1 MKGAT
6 VGKGAQSKRIANEV
20 DWQLTVQAQN
30 ALAKSA
36 REWLAESQ
44 SPVRIGLV
52 LSGGGL
58 RGASHVGVLQQLV
71 EHDIPIDVI
80 VGSSAGAII
89 TAYYAAVGLTLSE
102 LVRDAENFQGRHLLA
117 HCLNVR
123 LRGRMF
129 RTLSKLSGLI
139 PERLAQLDS
148 ATFDRLHHSVRGI
161 GVACHDVVSGRP
173 CYFATGA
180 DCGLRLSDAVRAS
193 ASIPFLFPPI
203 PVKRPSDGTSLL
215 LTDGGIS
222 DGLPV
227 AFARRAPLAATHLIV
242 SDCRWVAG
250 YRPAGDGRTVYIRPK
265 LPSTGTLW
273 APASTLGQRYR

>member
-1 MKGAT
+1 M
-6 VGKGAQSKRIANEV
+6 
-20 DWQLTVQAQN
+20 L
-30 ALAKSA
+30 
-36 REWLAESQ
+36 
-44 SPVRIGLV
+44 
-52 LSGGGL
+52 
-58 RGASHVGVLQQLV
+58 
-71 EHDIPIDVI
+71 
-80 VGSSAGAII
+80 
-89 TAYYAAVGLTLSE
+89 
-102 LVRDAENFQGRHLLA
+102 
-117 HCLNVR
+117 
-123 LRGRMF
+123 F
-129 RTLSKLSGLI
+129 R
-139 PERLAQLDS
+139 
-148 ATFDRLHHSVRGI
+148 
-161 GVACHDVVSGRP
+161 
-173 CYFATGA
+173 TGA

>member
-58 RGASHVGVLQQLV
+58 RGASDVGVLQQLV

-129 RTLSKLSGLI
+129 RTLSKLNGLI

-193 ASIPFLFPPI
+193 ASIP
-203 PVKRPSDGTSLL
+203 G
-215 LTDGGIS
+215 
-222 DGLPV
+222 
-227 AFARRAPLAATHLIV
+227 ARCMASRA
-242 SDCRWVAG
+242 SRQS
-250 YRPAGDGRTVYIRPK
+250 R
-265 LPSTGTLW
+265 S
-273 APASTLGQRYR
+273 